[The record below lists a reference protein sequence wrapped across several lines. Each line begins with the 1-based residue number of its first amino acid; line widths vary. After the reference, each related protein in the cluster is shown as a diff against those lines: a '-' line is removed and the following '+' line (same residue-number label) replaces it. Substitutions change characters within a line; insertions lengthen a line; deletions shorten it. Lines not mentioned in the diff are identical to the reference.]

1 MTHKM
6 KSPSALLGG
15 DDGEQVELLSLR
27 ELIPFAHHPF
37 QVREDQEMDQLKES
51 IRDHGVAVPIIV
63 RPKGRGTFELI
74 AGHRR
79 SKACEL
85 LGLDTIPAFIRD
97 LSDEEA
103 VLFMVDTNIQRQALL
118 PSEKAFA
125 YQMKLEALKSQGK
138 RNDLQEE
145 SHSTARDQV
154 AEDSDV
160 SGAQIRRYIR
170 LTHLLPDLLKKVDEK
185 ALPFQVG
192 VTLSYFSPADQQTIL
207 DYQETHG
214 KFPSLDQA
222 TQLRKQS
229 DPLTLAMLAE
239 LLTPTKPFK
248 LSLKTDLR
256 AYFPKDTS
264 KQEMEEVILSL
275 LEEWKNRS

>member
-1 MTHKM
+1 MSHKM

-27 ELIPFAHHPF
+27 ELIPFQNHPF
-37 QVREDQEMDQLKES
+37 QVREDHEMDQLKES
-51 IRDHGVAVPIIV
+51 IQDHGVAVPIIV

-97 LSDEEA
+97 LTDEEA

-138 RNDLQEE
+138 RNHRREA
-145 SHSTARDQV
+145 SHSTAREQV
-154 AEDSDV
+154 AEDSED

-170 LTHLLPDLLKKVDEK
+170 LTHLLPHLLEKVDEK
-185 ALPFQVG
+185 KLPFQVG
-192 VTLSYFSPADQQTIL
+192 VELSYLSPPDQQLLI
-207 DYQETHG
+207 DYHQAHG
-214 KFPSLDQA
+214 KFPSLTQA
-222 TQLRKQS
+222 TQLKQLEE
-229 DPLTLAMLAE
+229 PLTLSLLEE
-239 LLTPTKPFK
+239 LLTPAKPFK

-256 AYFPKDTS
+256 SYFPKDTS

-275 LEEWKNRS
+275 LEEWQQRS